1 MINEF
6 GTDHVY
12 NCDVFNEMQP
22 LQGDPEYI
30 GSIGR
35 AVFNAMT
42 IVDPQAVWYTRLN
55 GRSSVDRRSNASLT
69 TQGYAGLAVQKRRR
83 LLDPRTFESIA
94 HVSSSGKRI
103 SPLYS
108 NP

>member
-22 LQGDPEYI
+22 LQGDPKYI

-42 IVDPQAVWYTRLN
+42 SVDAQAVW
-55 GRSSVDRRSNASLT
+55 
-69 TQGYAGLAVQKRRR
+69 
-83 LLDPRTFESIA
+83 
-94 HVSSSGKRI
+94 
-103 SPLYS
+103 
-108 NP
+108 